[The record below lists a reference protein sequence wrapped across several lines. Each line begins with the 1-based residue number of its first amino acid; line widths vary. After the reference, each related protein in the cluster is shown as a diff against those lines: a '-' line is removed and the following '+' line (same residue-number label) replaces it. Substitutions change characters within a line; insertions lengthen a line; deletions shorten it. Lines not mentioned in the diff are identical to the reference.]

1 MGVIKAVTVGK
12 GLEAFTLQ
20 KRASGTAPAREIKGL
35 SDKEVYDAF
44 LKRLLEEA
52 DKISA
57 NTASEEPVA
66 PTASR

>member
-20 KRASGTAPAREIKGL
+20 RRSAAAAPAKEIEGL

-57 NTASEEPVA
+57 NTVSEEPAA
-66 PTASR
+66 PPARR

>member
-20 KRASGTAPAREIKGL
+20 KRASGTAPPKEIKGL
-35 SDKEVYDAF
+35 SDKEVYEAF

-52 DKISA
+52 EKISA
-57 NTASEEPVA
+57 NTASEGPAAA
-66 PTASR
+66 PASR

>member
-20 KRASGTAPAREIKGL
+20 KRSAAAAGTKEVEGL
-35 SDKEVYDAF
+35 SNQEVYEAF

-57 NTASEEPVA
+57 NAVEEPTPPPA
-66 PTASR
+66 RR

>member
-20 KRASGTAPAREIKGL
+20 KRSAAAAPAKEIEGL
-35 SDKEVYDAF
+35 SEKEIYDAF

-52 DKISA
+52 DRISA
-57 NTASEEPVA
+57 NTASEEPAVPPA
-66 PTASR
+66 NR